1 MKKTIMSLFFL
12 AIIGLSGCAEG
23 STSNAEN
30 GDEAMQVVAT
40 TTMIAD
46 LMEQIGGEHVEVE
59 GLMGPGID
67 PHGYQASSSDVNRL
81 SNADLVAYNGL
92 HLEGQMGDVFANLEQ
107 QGKDVIV
114 LEDAFSSEDILA
126 SEDESLTYDP
136 HIWFSVQRWKVA
148 ADYVTAEL
156 SSLDPDNQEDYEANN
171 DAYQEELDELDV
183 YIKSRVEELPEDSRY
198 LVTAHDAFNYFGEE
212 YDFEVIG
219 LQGLNTQTEAGTGDV
234 SQLAQFIAENE
245 IKAIFVESSVPTRT
259 IDSLQAAVQNL
270 GWDVAIGGE
279 LYSDALG
286 DAENDAE
293 TYIKMYRA
301 NIDTIIDA
309 LN

>member
-12 AIIGLSGCAEG
+12 AIIGLSGCAED
-23 STSNAEN
+23 SSSNAEN

-156 SSLDPDNQEDYEANN
+156 SSLDPDNQVDYEANN